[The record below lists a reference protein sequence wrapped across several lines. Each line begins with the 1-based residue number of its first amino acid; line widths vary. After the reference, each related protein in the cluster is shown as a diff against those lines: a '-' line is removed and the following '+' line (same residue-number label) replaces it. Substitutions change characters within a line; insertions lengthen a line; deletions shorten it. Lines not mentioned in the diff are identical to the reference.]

1 MSLNKFL
8 DLEVTRIIC
17 TKNEEFEESE
27 ANFIIRNTED

>member
-8 DLEVTRIIC
+8 DLEVTRIIY
-17 TKNEEFEESE
+17 TKNEEIGESE